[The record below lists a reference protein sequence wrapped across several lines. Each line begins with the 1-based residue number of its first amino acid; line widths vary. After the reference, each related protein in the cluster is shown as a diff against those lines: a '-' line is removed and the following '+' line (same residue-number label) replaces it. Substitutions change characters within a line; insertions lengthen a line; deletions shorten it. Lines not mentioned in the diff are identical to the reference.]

1 MASLVAA
8 SHPFIQAL
16 RGHAEGLAAIRRRP
30 NAILSGQIA
39 YLAALV
45 TVFFLFVHF
54 HTVPGYLAGAIS
66 IAAAQGASMLIIR
79 LALLGNDF
87 ADEHGIA
94 HVSSRHR

>member
-1 MASLVAA
+1 M
-8 SHPFIQAL
+8 

-66 IAAAQGASMLIIR
+66 IAAAQGTSMLVIR
-79 LALLGNDF
+79 LALLSNDF
-87 ADEHGIA
+87 ADEHGVA
-94 HVSSRHR
+94 HVTSRHR